1 MKKITILSLF
11 SILIL
16 VLFLK
21 GNPEL
26 ISFEKT
32 YQSFI
37 KGNENVLNQSVDSNE
52 RKVGDAL
59 PLLQKQK
66 APPLN
71 GDNNASATSDNA
83 QEVINTSQAVETNP
97 RSKNAQQVIS
107 SIPPSF
113 EIAQINSKTT
123 SRALEISPRAA
134 NANPNRAN
142 TSAEQITEAKG
153 LNVETIVPTG
163 GRLPAAIVDS
173 SANLTEPQAEVLDR
187 ISEEFLD
194 SAVTNNVGVDD
205 LKKNKAA
212 EKKWSQSLME
222 ANERYRSLYGVD
234 AYNARTIQ
242 AAKEALA
249 DRP

>member
-21 GNPEL
+21 GNPEM
-26 ISFEKT
+26 ISVDKT
-32 YQSFI
+32 YQSLSKRIEGF
-37 KGNENVLNQSVDSNE
+37 LNQSVDSKE

-59 PLLQKQK
+59 PLLQNQK
-66 APPLN
+66 APPWN
-71 GDNNASATSDNA
+71 GEINTSVTRDNDT
-83 QEVINTSQAVETNP
+83 EVISSIPPRFEIAQINSKNTSQAVETNP
-97 RSKNAQQVIS
+97 R
-107 SIPPSF
+107 
-113 EIAQINSKTT
+113 IAQG
-123 SRALEISPRAA
+123 
-134 NANPNRAN
+134 NPNRAH
-142 TSAEQITEAKG
+142 TSADQITEAKG

-205 LKKNKAA
+205 LKKNKEAQ
-212 EKKWSQSLME
+212 KKWSQSLME
-222 ANERYRSLYGVD
+222 ANERYRALYGVD